1 MGISWSKR
9 HQNHHLHHPPP
20 PPLLPPPS
28 SSIAP
33 PFPSLSPP
41 PLPPPHP
48 TYSVPT
54 TSTTPHPSRNP
65 YPLLTP
71 PPPPNYPPPSNS
83 NYHFSFSQSS
93 YGTRP
98 VLYQNQYPPYY
109 HHPHSNNGWGGFR
122 PPPPPPPP
130 LPAVP
135 YVDHQNTKKIK
146 NDVNVHK
153 DTIRVHVDEF
163 NKDFHLVSFTFDA
176 LVDGRYLII
185 SMLVPFIYFD
195 LILYFILFS

>member
-9 HQNHHLHHPPP
+9 QQDPRLHHPP
-20 PPLLPPPS
+20 PPPS

-41 PLPPPHP
+41 PLPHP
-48 TYSVPT
+48 TYSLPT
-54 TSTTPHPSRNP
+54 TSTTPPPPRNP

-83 NYHFSFSQSS
+83 YYHFNFTQPS

-98 VLYQNQYPPYY
+98 VVYQNHYPTYY
-109 HHPHSNNGWGGFR
+109 HPHSNNGWGGFR
-122 PPPPPPPP
+122 PPPPP

-135 YVDHQNTKKIK
+135 YVDHQNAKKIQ

-153 DTIRVHVDEF
+153 DTIRVQVDEF

-176 LVDGRYLII
+176 LVDGRYLI
-185 SMLVPFIYFD
+185 MFLLVPFHIF
-195 LILYFILFS
+195 